1 MFNELIGL
9 PEEPPKQASTI
20 NETQSNS
27 GDKKVM
33 KWCVDST
40 FKKLQEKLNMPAG
53 ESHFVCRYGF
63 LQPLISDPEEWAVE
77 HVQIWLQWAV
87 RHFNLVRIQLANWS
101 INGRELFAMKRDQF
115 KDKVPVD
122 QNDIFWTHLE
132 LLRKCKFVG
141 KRLKSKQ
148 KIVLQKNLVAE
159 ISPIFLLCDAQ
170 G

>member
-1 MFNELIGL
+1 MKLKVILVIKKLWNG
-9 PEEPPKQASTI
+9 ASTVRSR
-20 NETQSNS
+20 N
-27 GDKKVM
+27 
-33 KWCVDST
+33 
-40 FKKLQEKLNMPAG
+40 FKKNWICQQVNPILYVAM
-53 ESHFVCRYGF
+53 GF
-63 LQPLISDPEEWAVE
+63 CNLISDPEEWAVE

-148 KIVLQKNLVAE
+148 KNCQFFVLLTNLVAE
-159 ISPIFLLCDAQ
+159 ISQIFLLCKAR